1 VIASAIVMLVLSVR
15 AVRAQDI
22 ALRVSQDTG
31 PQDHVYGYNPGQGMA
46 KDYSEP
52 NSERFTPPDLAPA
65 HVNDQPLSGTPRANS
80 DYRLGPGDK
89 VRVTIFGEADLSGDY
104 QLDGAGIVRLPL
116 IGSVRAIGDTA
127 PVLERTI
134 ASALSPNYL
143 KNPKVNVE
151 ITTYRPFFIIGAVNR
166 PGQYPYVDHMSAL
179 NAVALAGG
187 FTDQARQ
194 STLYVRR
201 EGSVSEEEVATDQ
214 LSELRPGDTIRV
226 QTTLFW
232 DAMQIFTPLAGPAA
246 LAATAI
252 R

>member
-1 VIASAIVMLVLSVR
+1 MLVLSVR